1 MKAGSDLLRSR
12 SEKERAILVGVHLPR
27 QSREECE
34 GHLEELALL
43 TVTAGGEV
51 VGTVLQH
58 RRVLDPAYLIGRGK
72 AEEVAALSRSQRA
85 DLIIFDED
93 LTAAQARN
101 LEQLIAAKVIDRS
114 ALILDIFARRARTRE
129 ARTQVELAQLRYL
142 LPRLTRR
149 WTHLSRQVGGIGV
162 RGVGETQLEIDRR
175 IIRKKIARLSSGLQ
189 SIEKTRKVGR
199 QARSSAFRVALG
211 GYTNAGKSTIINALT
226 QSTAR
231 VENRLFATL
240 DPMTRRYRTRQGRDI
255 VLTDTV
261 GFIRKL
267 PHQLV
272 ASFRSTLLEVMEADL
287 LLEIVDLSY
296 PEYEQQRD
304 VTRNVLADL
313 GVHDQERLTVYNKID
328 ALAEGAV
335 LQRARRLEPQAI
347 FVSARMEF
355 HMDDLRKRIEEMVQD
370 DTVERWVNVPPGA
383 SRFLSRVHTL
393 AEVVET
399 TCENGTMAIQ
409 FRASRR
415 NADRLM
421 QLLGKE
427 RPWVGN

>member
-1 MKAGSDLLRSR
+1 MKAGSGLLRSR

-199 QARSSAFRVALG
+199 QNYLQKGISRLAKMWATPVTLRV
-211 GYTNAGKSTIINALT
+211 TSVTH
-226 QSTAR
+226 
-231 VENRLFATL
+231 
-240 DPMTRRYRTRQGRDI
+240 
-255 VLTDTV
+255 
-261 GFIRKL
+261 IR
-267 PHQLV
+267 
-272 ASFRSTLLEVMEADL
+272 
-287 LLEIVDLSY
+287 
-296 PEYEQQRD
+296 
-304 VTRNVLADL
+304 
-313 GVHDQERLTVYNKID
+313 
-328 ALAEGAV
+328 
-335 LQRARRLEPQAI
+335 
-347 FVSARMEF
+347 
-355 HMDDLRKRIEEMVQD
+355 
-370 DTVERWVNVPPGA
+370 
-383 SRFLSRVHTL
+383 
-393 AEVVET
+393 
-399 TCENGTMAIQ
+399 
-409 FRASRR
+409 
-415 NADRLM
+415 
-421 QLLGKE
+421 
-427 RPWVGN
+427 